1 MVFLQTLQVVAPV
14 FILAFVGLFL
24 KKIRLMNP
32 SFVNMSSKLVFNVA
46 LPCLVFVKLSVVD
59 LSRLFHPELIIYI
72 YIMTIAPFLLVWLF
86 AHIWI
91 QQGENLGAFVQGS
104 FRSNFSIVG
113 FAVILNLYG
122 ESGLTLAAVILAFTM
137 PLYNLLAI
145 IVLTMTTH
153 QKKLPLRTLL
163 FRMITNPLMISVLIS
178 VIFSLLH
185 WRLHPVLFSTAEI
198 LSRLTLPLALLGIGG
213 SLNLEA
219 IRNASKMAVSASILK
234 IVLIPAISTYGA
246 ICFGFQGQELGILFV
261 LFACPTAVS
270 SFIMADA
277 MGANDKLAGNIILI
291 STLGATF
298 TITAGIV
305 ILKSLGF
312 I

>member
-1 MVFLQTLQVVAPV
+1 
-14 FILAFVGLFL
+14 
-24 KKIRLMNP
+24 
-32 SFVNMSSKLVFNVA
+32 
-46 LPCLVFVKLSVVD
+46 
-59 LSRLFHPELIIYI
+59 
-72 YIMTIAPFLLVWLF
+72 
-86 AHIWI
+86 
-91 QQGENLGAFVQGS
+91 
-104 FRSNFSIVG
+104 
-113 FAVILNLYG
+113 
-122 ESGLTLAAVILAFTM
+122 
-137 PLYNLLAI
+137 
-145 IVLTMTTH
+145 
-153 QKKLPLRTLL
+153 
-163 FRMITNPLMISVLIS
+163 
-178 VIFSLLH
+178 
-185 WRLHPVLFSTAEI
+185 
-198 LSRLTLPLALLGIGG
+198 
-213 SLNLEA
+213 
-219 IRNASKMAVSASILK
+219 MAVSASILK

>member
-153 QKKLPLRTLL
+153 QKKTSFKNPVVSHDYKSINDLSTDICYI
-163 FRMITNPLMISVLIS
+163 FIIT
-178 VIFSLLH
+178 
-185 WRLHPVLFSTAEI
+185 
-198 LSRLTLPLALLGIGG
+198 LAL
-213 SLNLEA
+213 A
-219 IRNASKMAVSASILK
+219 
-234 IVLIPAISTYGA
+234 PGA
-246 ICFGFQGQELGILFV
+246 FQH
-261 LFACPTAVS
+261 S
-270 SFIMADA
+270 
-277 MGANDKLAGNIILI
+277 
-291 STLGATF
+291 
-298 TITAGIV
+298 
-305 ILKSLGF
+305 
-312 I
+312 